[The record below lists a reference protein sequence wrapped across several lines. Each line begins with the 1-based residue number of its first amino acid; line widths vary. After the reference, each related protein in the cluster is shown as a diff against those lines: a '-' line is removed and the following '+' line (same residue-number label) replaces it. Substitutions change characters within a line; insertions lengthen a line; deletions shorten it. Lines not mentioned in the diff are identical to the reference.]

1 MITIGYSTRQ
11 SNPHF
16 QDYLKKTCG
25 YPKVE
30 IIEKVNPNGRS
41 LTEVYNEILSESKS
55 DIVVLCHD
63 DIYFEKNGW
72 GNYILNHF
80 KRTEYGILGVAGS
93 THIPKSG
100 MWWEDRR
107 RMVGIVNH
115 EHEGKKWESKYSP
128 SLGKEIS
135 PTIIVDGLFLVIH
148 KQRIKHNFDE
158 TVKGFHM
165 YDVNFCFRNYLDGVK
180 VGVMFDIRITHKSI
194 GMTNDEWEKN
204 RISFS
209 EKFEKS
215 LPQKISKTTKDKLN
229 ILLSCLNFKT
239 FTGSEVYVYELAKN
253 LIKRGHNV
261 TVLSEIGGPLTEM
274 AKKLGIKVFSFQE
287 PPGFKRGDGVWSVQ
301 TPNGMQKSQEGML
314 YKITDTK
321 FDIIHVQHEPVTN
334 LVLQL
339 FPTEEKIATI
349 HSEVIELEK
358 PVLNDTIKKYIA
370 IRPEIKSHI
379 IESYE
384 IPENKIDVIY
394 NPVDEVR
401 FKPSNKKDKNYLL
414 FVGTIDYLRENTIRD
429 LIEYT
434 KEQSLELWLVG
445 EKKSEYL
452 DEIKQIPHVK
462 WFPPTWNTERYIS
475 EAKETAGILLG
486 RTTIE
491 SWMSG
496 KSSWIYQ
503 VDNSGFILSKELF
516 EPPSDLN
523 KFSSS
528 IVTDKIIENYL
539 SIINETSN

>member
-1 MITIGYSTRQ
+1 
-11 SNPHF
+11 
-16 QDYLKKTCG
+16 
-25 YPKVE
+25 
-30 IIEKVNPNGRS
+30 VNPNGRS

>member
-16 QDYLKKTCG
+16 QEYLKKSCG
-25 YPKVE
+25 HPKVR

-41 LTEVYNEILSESKS
+41 LTEVYNEILNES
-55 DIVVLCHD
+55 DTDVVVLCHD

-80 KRTEYGILGVAGS
+80 KKTEYGVLGVAGS

-115 EHEGKKWESKYSP
+115 EHEGRKWESKYSQ
-128 SLGKEIS
+128 SLGKDIS
-135 PTIIVDGLFLVIH
+135 PTIIVDGLFIVIH
-148 KQRIKHNFDE
+148 KQRIKYNFDE
-158 TVKGFHM
+158 SVKGFHM
-165 YDVNFCFRNYLDGVK
+165 YDVDFCFKNYLNGVK
-180 VGVMFDIRITHKSI
+180 VGVVFDIRITHKSI
-194 GMTNDEWEKN
+194 GMTNEEWDKN
-204 RISFS
+204 RILFS
-209 EKFEKS
+209 EKFES
-215 LPQKISKTTKDKLN
+215 ELPKKIAKTTKDKLN
-229 ILLSCLNFKT
+229 ILLSCLNFRT

-253 LIKRGHNV
+253 LIKKGHSV

-274 AKKLGIKVFSFQE
+274 AKKIGIKVFSFQE

-301 TPNGMQKSQEGML
+301 TPNGVQKSQEGML
-314 YKITDTK
+314 YKISETK

-358 PVLNDTIKKYIA
+358 PVINETIKKYIT

-379 IESYE
+379 EETYE
-384 IPENKIDVIY
+384 IPNDKIEVIY

-434 KEQSLELWLVG
+434 KEQLLELWLVG
-445 EKKSEYL
+445 EKKSDYL
-452 DEIKQIPHVK
+452 DEIKHIPHVK

-491 SWMSG
+491 SWMCG

-503 VDNSGFILSKELF
+503 VDNSGFILNKELF
-516 EPPSDLN
+516 EPPADLD
-523 KFSSS
+523 KFNSSN
-528 IVTDKIIENYL
+528 VTEKIIENYL